1 MKKLNL
7 IKLSRNLNRINKE
20 DVILLDNI
28 ISKFP
33 FFQNAQILLA
43 KGLLNI
49 DSIRYNRQLKKAAV
63 HSYSRKKLFDIIT
76 SNNVTNDQSN
86 IISSSDLSKKNIEIN
101 KPLNFDKNENHSF
114 SEWLNVVSIK
124 KIDRSDKNLVANFLQ
139 KESLNLKQKKETFFK
154 ATDVARLSIIEDTNL
169 VTPTLARVYLEQEYY
184 EKAISTYKKL
194 ILKYPKKS
202 SFFAGQIKL
211 IRKLNIK

>member
-7 IKLSRNLNRINKE
+7 IKLSRNLNHINKE

-28 ISKFP
+28 ITKFP

-49 DSIRYNRQLKKAAV
+49 DSIRYNRQLKKAAA
-63 HSYSRKKLFDIIT
+63 HSFSRKKLFDIIT
-76 SNNVTNDQSN
+76 SNNVTIDQSN
-86 IISSSDLSKKNIEIN
+86 IESISDLTKKYITPN
-101 KPLNFDKNENHSF
+101 KPLNFDKNENYSF

-124 KIDRSDKNLVANFLQ
+124 KIDRTDKNLVTNFLE
-139 KESLNLKQKKETFFK
+139 KENLNLKQKKETFFK
-154 ATDVARLSIIEDTNL
+154 ATDAARLSIIEDTNL
-169 VTPTLARVYLEQEYY
+169 VTPTLARVYLEQEHY
-184 EKAISTYKKL
+184 EKAITTYKKL

>member
-7 IKLSRNLNRINKE
+7 IKLSRNLNHINKE

-28 ISKFP
+28 VTKFP

-49 DSIRYNRQLKKAAV
+49 DSIRYNRQLKKAAA
-63 HSYSRKKLFDIIT
+63 HSFSRKKLFDIIT
-76 SNNVTNDQSN
+76 SNNVTIDQSN
-86 IISSSDLSKKNIEIN
+86 IVSISDITPK
-101 KPLNFDKNENHSF
+101 KPLNFDKNENYSF

-124 KIDRSDKNLVANFLQ
+124 KIDRTDKNLVNNFLQ
-139 KESLNLKQKKETFFK
+139 KENLNLKQKKETFFK

-169 VTPTLARVYLEQEYY
+169 VTPTLARVYLEQEHY
-184 EKAISTYKKL
+184 EKAITTYKKL

>member
-7 IKLSRNLNRINKE
+7 IKLSSNLNHINKDE
-20 DVILLDNI
+20 VILLDNI

-49 DSIRYNRQLKKAAV
+49 DSIRYNRQLKKAAAY
-63 HSYSRKKLFDIIT
+63 SYSRKKLFDIIT
-76 SNNVTNDQSN
+76 SSNVTIDKSDILSN
-86 IISSSDLSKKNIEIN
+86 SDLRKKNIELN
-101 KPLNFDKNENHSF
+101 QPLNFDRNESHSF
-114 SEWLNVVSIK
+114 SEWLNVVSVK
-124 KIDRSDKNLVANFLQ
+124 KIDRSDKNIVANLLE
-139 KESLNLKQKKETFFK
+139 KENSNTKQKKETFFK
-154 ATDVARLSIIEDTNL
+154 ATDVARLSIKEDTDL

-194 ILKYPKKS
+194 MLKYPKKS

>member
-7 IKLSRNLNRINKE
+7 IKLSRNLNHINKE

-28 ISKFP
+28 VTKFP

-49 DSIRYNRQLKKAAV
+49 DSIRYNRQLKKAAA
-63 HSYSRKKLFDIIT
+63 HSFSRKKLFDIIT
-76 SNNVTNDQSN
+76 SNNVTIDQSN
-86 IISSSDLSKKNIEIN
+86 IVSISDITTK
-101 KPLNFDKNENHSF
+101 KPLNFDKNENYSF

-124 KIDRSDKNLVANFLQ
+124 KIDRTDKNLVNNFLQ
-139 KESLNLKQKKETFFK
+139 KENLNLKQKKETFFK

-169 VTPTLARVYLEQEYY
+169 VTPTLARVYLEQEHY
-184 EKAISTYKKL
+184 EKAITTYKKL

>member
-1 MKKLNL
+1 MKKLDL
-7 IKLSRNLNRINKE
+7 TKLSNNLNHIKKE
-20 DVILLDNI
+20 EVILLDNI

-43 KGLLNI
+43 KGLLNT
-49 DSIRYNRQLKKAAV
+49 DSIRYNRQLKKAAAY
-63 HSYSRKKLFDIIT
+63 SYSRKKLFNIIT
-76 SNNVTNDQSN
+76 SNNVTINESDILSN
-86 IISSSDLSKKNIEIN
+86 TDFTKKNIELN
-101 KPLNFDKNENHSF
+101 QPLNFDRNESHSF
-114 SEWLNVVSIK
+114 SEWLNVVSTK
-124 KIDRSDKNLVANFLQ
+124 KIDRSDKNIVTNLLEKENF
-139 KESLNLKQKKETFFK
+139 NIKQKRETFFK

>member
-7 IKLSRNLNRINKE
+7 IKLSRSLNHINKE

-28 ISKFP
+28 VTKFP

-49 DSIRYNRQLKKAAV
+49 DSIRYNRQLKKAAA
-63 HSYSRKKLFDIIT
+63 HSFSRKKLFDIIT
-76 SNNVTNDQSN
+76 SNNVTIDQSN
-86 IISSSDLSKKNIEIN
+86 IVSISDNTQKYITPN
-101 KPLNFDKNENHSF
+101 KPLNFDKNENYSF

-124 KIDRSDKNLVANFLQ
+124 KIDSTDKNLVNNFLQ
-139 KESLNLKQKKETFFK
+139 KENLNLKQKKETFFK
-154 ATDVARLSIIEDTNL
+154 ATDVARLSIIEDSNL

-184 EKAISTYKKL
+184 EKAITTYKKL

>member
-7 IKLSRNLNRINKE
+7 IKLSRNLNHINKE

-28 ISKFP
+28 ITKFP

-49 DSIRYNRQLKKAAV
+49 DSIRYNRQLKKAAA
-63 HSYSRKKLFDIIT
+63 HSFSRKKLFDIIT
-76 SNNVTNDQSN
+76 SNNVTVDQSN
-86 IISSSDLSKKNIEIN
+86 IVSISDLTKKNITPN
-101 KPLNFDKNENHSF
+101 KPLNFDKNENYSF

-124 KIDRSDKNLVANFLQ
+124 KIDRTDKNLVNNFLQ
-139 KESLNLKQKKETFFK
+139 KENLNLKQKKETFFK
-154 ATDVARLSIIEDTNL
+154 ATDVARLSIIEDSNL
-169 VTPTLARVYLEQEYY
+169 VTPTLARVYLEQEHY
-184 EKAISTYKKL
+184 EKAITTYKKL

>member
-7 IKLSRNLNRINKE
+7 IKLSHNLNHINKE

-154 ATDVARLSIIEDTNL
+154 ATDVARLSIIEDL

>member
-7 IKLSRNLNRINKE
+7 IKLSRNLNHINKE

-28 ISKFP
+28 VTKFP

-49 DSIRYNRQLKKAAV
+49 DSIRYNRQLKKAAA
-63 HSYSRKKLFDIIT
+63 HSFSRKKLFDIIT
-76 SNNVTNDQSN
+76 SNNVTIDQSN
-86 IISSSDLSKKNIEIN
+86 IVSISDITTE
-101 KPLNFDKNENHSF
+101 KPLNFDKNENYSF

-124 KIDRSDKNLVANFLQ
+124 KIDRTDKNLVNNFLQ
-139 KESLNLKQKKETFFK
+139 KENLNLKQKKETFFK

-169 VTPTLARVYLEQEYY
+169 VTPTLARVYLEQEHY
-184 EKAISTYKKL
+184 EKAITTYKKL